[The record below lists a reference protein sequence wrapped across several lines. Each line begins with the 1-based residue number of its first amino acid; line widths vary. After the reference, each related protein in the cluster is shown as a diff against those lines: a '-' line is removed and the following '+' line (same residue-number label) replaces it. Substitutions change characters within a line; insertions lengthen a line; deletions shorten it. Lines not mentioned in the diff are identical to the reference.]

1 MKYGKN
7 EVLKRRFF
15 RHVAFRNLPWLGTEL
30 DLIIGDDIQDMVV
43 EVIIIALVLF
53 IALATSA
60 VVVRRDVDPPVLL
73 PRNRS
78 P

>member
-1 MKYGKN
+1 M
-7 EVLKRRFF
+7 
-15 RHVAFRNLPWLGTEL
+15 AFRNLPWLGTEL